1 MTNLELSIENKAA
14 YKKYQILEK
23 IEAGISL
30 LGQEVKSIKSGRI
43 NLGGSYVII
52 KNQQAYLIGTTIPPY
67 QPNNKTSNYQPD
79 RTRTLL
85 LKKSEIRY
93 LIGKSQQK
101 SLTLVPLKVYTKRG
115 IIKLEFGIVRI
126 LSKVDKRESIKD
138 KEVEKRIRRVF
149 RG

>member
-1 MTNLELSIENKAA
+1 MESIIENKTA
-14 YKKYQILEK
+14 YRKYQILEK

-30 LGQEVKSIKSGRI
+30 IGQEVKSIKAGRI
-43 NLGGSYVII
+43 NLGGSFVII
-52 KNQQAYLIGTTIPPY
+52 KNQQAYLIGADIAPY
-67 QPNNKTSNYQPD
+67 QPNNKTSDYKSD

-115 IIKLEFGIVRI
+115 IIKLEFGIARI
-126 LSKVDKRESIKD
+126 LSKIDKREKIKSKD
-138 KEVEKRIRRVF
+138 VEKRIRSVF

>member
-1 MTNLELSIENKAA
+1 MELNIENKAA

-30 LGQEVKSIKSGRI
+30 TGQEVKSIKTGRI
-43 NLGGSYVII
+43 NLSGSFVII
-52 KNQQAYLIGTTIPPY
+52 KNQQAYLIGADIAPY
-67 QPNNKTSNYQPD
+67 QPNNKTSDYKSD

-85 LKKSEIRY
+85 LKKVEIRY

-115 IIKLEFGIVRI
+115 IIKLEFGIARI
-126 LSKVDKRESIKD
+126 LSKIDKREKIKSKD
-138 KEVEKRIRRVF
+138 VEKRIRSVF